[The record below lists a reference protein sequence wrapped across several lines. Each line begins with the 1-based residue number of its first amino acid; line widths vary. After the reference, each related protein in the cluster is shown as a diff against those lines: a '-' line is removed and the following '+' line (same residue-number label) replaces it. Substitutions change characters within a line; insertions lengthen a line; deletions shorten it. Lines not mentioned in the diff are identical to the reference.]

1 MVNVCEALSKRRQR
15 MALVAVLYD
24 RDRHC
29 LPQVRPTA
37 ETFERWLN
45 TYALQPVF
53 GRNPV
58 LARTNVCPYFSVSPK
73 VRLFLSKV
81 HVKKSI
87 LL

>member
-53 GRNPV
+53 
-58 LARTNVCPYFSVSPK
+58 S
-73 VRLFLSKV
+73 
-81 HVKKSI
+81 
-87 LL
+87 